1 MLRVGHISYAN
12 CTPLFYALTK
22 HHDCSNYIFVKG
34 VPSEL
39 NSLLLKGGIDLSPS
53 SSIEL
58 ARHRDLYFFLPNLSI
73 SSFGRVSSIILFSR
87 VPIEDLN
94 HERIALTQAS
104 TTSSILLRIIMSE
117 FLKKENT
124 FHEEAGHLD
133 YVLRRYKAF
142 LLIGDDALKAVAS
155 CKLQVANENKNSK
168 PKSSLVTRH
177 SSLLYTYDLGELWY
191 KFTDLPFVFALWL
204 VRKDVLR
211 EKEVEVEVLLKSLLS
226 AKDIAYRSFTEISEE
241 VDEKEWMTKDSLLG
255 YWNRISY
262 DLNNTH
268 LEGLME
274 FYRYAEKLSLI
285 EQMPPLESY
294 VIPTKETERR
304 QS

>member
-39 NSLLLKGGIDLSPS
+39 NSLLLKGEIDLSPS

-142 LLIGDDALKAVAS
+142 LLIGDDALKAVIGYR
-155 CKLQVANENKNSK
+155 LQVSSVKQNSE
-168 PKSSLVTRH
+168 LF
-177 SSLLYTYDLGELWY
+177 LYDLGELWY

-204 VRKDVLR
+204 LRKDVLR

-226 AKDIAYRSFTEISEE
+226 AKEIAYRSFNEIFEE
-241 VDEKEWMTKDSLLG
+241 VDEKEWMTKDSLIG

-268 LEGLME
+268 FEGLKE

-285 EQMPPLESY
+285 EQMLPLESY
-294 VIPTKETERR
+294 IIPTKETERR

>member
-1 MLRVGHISYAN
+1 MNIVHGTNLTVMLRIGHISYAN
-12 CTPLFYALTK
+12 CTPIFHALK
-22 HHDCSNYIFVKG
+22 SAHDCSNYTFIKG

-39 NSLLLKGGIDLSPS
+39 NRLLLKGSIDLSPS

-58 ARHRDLYFFLPNLSI
+58 ARHHDLYFFLPNLSI
-73 SSFGRVSSIILFSR
+73 SSFGRVDSIILFSR
-87 VPIEDLN
+87 VPLEDLN

-104 TTSSILLRIIMSE
+104 TTSSILLRIIMGE
-117 FLKKENT
+117 FLKMDNT

-133 YVLRRYKAF
+133 YVLRSYKAF
-142 LLIGDDALKAVAS
+142 LLIGDDALKAVTGY
-155 CKLQVANENKNSK
+155 KLQVSNVKENSE
-168 PKSSLVTRH
+168 LF
-177 SSLLYTYDLGELWY
+177 LYDLGELWY

-204 VRKDVLR
+204 LRKDVFR

-226 AKDIAYRSFTEISEE
+226 AKDIAYRSFTEIIEE
-241 VDEKEWMTKDSLLG
+241 ADEREWMTKDSLLG

-268 LEGLME
+268 LKGLKE

-294 VIPTKETERR
+294 IIPTKETERR